1 MSHGSSGGQ
10 RWRTSVGTAP
20 ARRVS
25 LKAKRAAWVAI
36 VVALGVAIVWL
47 LLLPRMFGHA
57 KTQIVSIGMT
67 YNDPVF
73 QQSPFAIASA
83 NAFDELYQRPETKAQ
98 FLGSAYKHEGKLDGS
113 RLLQIKDNLS
123 SLTSKQNLL
132 VYLNLQGG
140 VIEQSDSES
149 GVAACFLTVGATPGS
164 LHGGGGETRVFV
176 RELLEKLCDNPAA
189 NVTLLLET
197 SDNGPNWRAG
207 ILNRDFL
214 TQVKREVAAVVEKN
228 KKLRVVGAVSDG
240 ETAQASAQFNEKR
253 GQTAFS
259 HFLVKGLLGE
269 ADGWKRDPETG
280 KCMPDE
286 TRRRSNSAVT
296 LDELFAYV
304 HEKVG
309 VWAKSNRA
317 TKQTVWRI
325 PEVESTLELVRIAK
339 TKKQVAEALD
349 AAKSVGQEKPKDEGK
364 AGEATKSDGSKD
376 KAATEALA
384 KEKDA
389 TDKPPAEKTDKE
401 SGDKKADSDVAST
414 DKDKGKA
421 NTESK
426 DGSTDESDKRPS
438 KEEIARRA
446 KSREELL
453 KLWSQRDT
461 LRDDK
466 HGLAAW
472 IAPREW
478 RRLQLELVHAEQCLR
493 AGDALDRIDDE
504 LKRVKETFG
513 KIAEQIRNLETQ
525 RLRPAK
531 EFVSLAMVE
540 AVAIQPSSNNAEPT
554 AEEQKQINDLMKL
567 AFPSE
572 ADSASADATA
582 PKPAQ
587 PTDGKPADGKPAAA
601 TTEPPPHAELK
612 NLVSKFPQLRVRVW
626 QEVLRSAS
634 RLTARTK
641 DDGRVAAVEFAKLKG
656 TIALASHLAGATS
669 IPAELVTV
677 SGVATVAAN
686 VSEEAPWTPS
696 LTRACAQAID
706 LRIRFEQFSAQNWTW
721 ISLLP
726 NERTQAEFQ
735 LVAAER
741 WLQAGQ
747 AEFALASLK
756 EAEAALVAANAQA
769 STLRRAA
776 QLKASI
782 AAELPDFARW
792 VARRQESSGKES
804 IKSTRKLLRSFA
816 ELRKTDEASSKE
828 AVEITDL
835 RDAVKTQD
843 ESWFTLFDV
852 VELAT
857 ELFQKTALDPQTV
870 HSAEKPWLTPQRL
883 SDITGLTNKLE
894 NSWRKWRSV
903 DREVEALLSEVN
915 PKAEQWSR
923 INEVLLVPWIGSKQ
937 RAQLLDHL
945 DRIDQAVGR
954 GDATDT
960 GLAAVRGDWQ
970 AFWAIM
976 TLRLASLDS
985 ASERALWGEFSKS
998 LSAKKSLDA
1007 KSDGDDLSASL
1018 VASAQLG
1025 REISRAFAKVA
1036 GQADSATTE
1045 LTARRDSV
1053 DPARGE
1059 QLNRGADPA
1068 DLPLTDAERWFA
1080 KTVLK
1085 THDAF
1090 LLDRST
1096 QMSRIARL
1104 GDSDTASAWNTLS
1117 DRWKSLS
1124 PPAATTDWPPVT
1136 LEKISDDQLFW
1147 SGTDSA
1153 EIKLTLTVTP
1163 RPGAKRREAV
1173 LRFLDVDTLTVSPQK
1188 LAHEDGHEFETSD
1201 TPQDVAVTLQKKK
1214 GATAADSLITIALL
1228 DKDTK
1233 FPWDIRKLTLRTPQK
1248 DQDWRIE
1255 FRAKVELADREHP
1268 SAKDRHVPDRNKRV
1282 DDSAPSRTV
1291 LRLPTKSPTEMGS
1304 KPLALQP
1311 VLIPPPGS
1319 KVATVS
1325 VKVFEVDENGNA
1337 KASPSGQQANIAMN
1351 RDGLPIPL
1359 SLAAGA
1365 APAAPPA
1372 AATAPPATAPPK
1384 PPTAGHD
1391 VSRGWIFEILPDRE
1405 TKPIRQRI
1413 VPRARPPETYF
1424 DPKKI
1429 DVRFRDG
1436 ELKFEMQ
1443 RRPDEEERDKG
1454 LRPDSVRVALSLP
1467 KSLSSLSTDNQLIW
1481 DFRRGE
1487 SNRLVARF
1495 DEKRLSKMNAETFLV
1510 SVNVAGWP
1518 RAFPFE
1524 VRHDAPA
1531 IEFHPT
1537 RPVIVSP
1544 SAGSVIPVG
1553 EKLSVEVQ
1561 IDSDRLNSF
1570 GLDEPW
1576 RLVGELVPDKKIA
1589 IPPRPVE
1596 LDLFRSLHET
1606 IELVS
1611 QGENEWLLTAEVR
1624 NHRVEFN
1631 TEGLKGRFFVRATAN
1646 RISDNET
1653 PMGGGESQKVQVAIA
1668 DPEHQPPTPKLTSSS
1683 LEKIPFGT
1691 ETDWRIQVSAADDEA
1706 GISEIAAGF
1715 DNDSDGKL
1723 GEMEILK
1730 ETKQTWINPLDEVER
1745 RVTIKI
1751 PAVRLQGKPTGKHKL
1766 LVIAKNGVGK
1776 VCEMPL
1782 VVTLEV
1788 DQPRGWL
1795 LVKVPDLG
1803 QKGVVLFIDGNKRPE
1818 AAKGEFLLSLPVGE
1832 YKLELANDIITTK
1845 RGRAAQVKLT
1855 KENTKDAPASV
1866 TLDPP

>member
-10 RWRTSVGTAP
+10 RWRTSVGTTP
-20 ARRVS
+20 ARGVS
-25 LKAKRAAWVAI
+25 LKAKRAAWVTI

-47 LLLPRMFGHA
+47 LLLPRMFGYA

-73 QQSPFAIASA
+73 RQSPFAIASA
-83 NAFDELYQRPETKAQ
+83 NAFDELHQRAETKAQ
-98 FLGSAYKHEGKLDGS
+98 FLSSTYKHEGKLDGS

-123 SLTSKQNLL
+123 SLTNKQNLL

-140 VIEQSDSES
+140 VVEHSESES

-176 RELLEKLCDNPAA
+176 RELLEKLCDNSAA

-197 SDNGPNWRAG
+197 SDSGPNWRAG

-214 TQVKREVAAVVEKN
+214 TQVKKEVAAVAEKN
-228 KKLRVVGAVSDG
+228 KKLRVIGAVSDG
-240 ETAQASAQFNEKR
+240 ETAQASGQFNDSR

-259 HFLVKGLLGE
+259 HFVVKGLLGE
-269 ADGWKRDPETG
+269 ADGWKRDPGTG
-280 KCMPDE
+280 KCTPDE

-304 HEKVG
+304 HEQVG
-309 VWAKSNRA
+309 AWAKSSRA
-317 TKQTVWRI
+317 VKQTVWRI
-325 PEVESTLELVRIAK
+325 PEADSALELTRIAK
-339 TKKQVAEALD
+339 LKKQVAEAVA
-349 AAKSVGQEKPKDEGK
+349 AAKSAGQEKPKDEGK
-364 AGEATKSDGSKD
+364 SEEATKSDSSKD
-376 KAATEALA
+376 KETAEVV
-384 KEKDA
+384 KEDSSKKKAA
-389 TDKPPAEKTDKE
+389 TDKPAADKE
-401 SGDKKADSDVAST
+401 VSDKKADSDVAAA
-414 DKDKGKA
+414 DKTEKKSNDSHADEA
-421 NTESK
+421 NR
-426 DGSTDESDKRPS
+426 RPA
-438 KEEIARRA
+438 KEEIALRA
-446 KSREELL
+446 KYRDELL
-453 KLWSQRDT
+453 KLWSQRDV

-466 HGLAAW
+466 QGLAAW

-493 AGDALDRIDDE
+493 AGDAIDRIDDE
-504 LKRVKETFG
+504 LKKVKETFG
-513 KIAEQIRNLETQ
+513 KIAEQIRDLETQ
-525 RLRPAK
+525 RFRPAK

-540 AVAIQPSSNNAEPT
+540 AVAVQPSSNSAEPT
-554 AEEQKQINDLMKL
+554 AEEQKQFTDLMKL
-567 AFPSE
+567 AFPIESDSISANATVPKPVPP
-572 ADSASADATA
+572 ADS
-582 PKPAQ
+582 
-587 PTDGKPADGKPAAA
+587 KPADGKPAAA
-601 TTEPPPHAELK
+601 ATEPPPHAELK
-612 NLVSKFPQLRVRVW
+612 NLVSKFPQYRVRVW
-626 QEVLRSAS
+626 QEVLRSATKV
-634 RLTARTK
+634 TARTK
-641 DDGRVAAVEFAKLKG
+641 DEGRVAAAEFAKLKG
-656 TIALASHLAGATS
+656 TISLASYLAGATS
-669 IPAELVTV
+669 IPAEIVTM

-686 VSEEAPWTPS
+686 VSDDAPWTPS
-696 LTRACAQAID
+696 LSRACGQAID
-706 LRIRFEQFSAQNWTW
+706 LRIRVEQFSAQNWAW
-721 ISLLP
+721 MALLP
-726 NERTQAEFQ
+726 SERTQAETQ

-756 EAEAALVAANAQA
+756 EAESALVAANAQ
-769 STLRRAA
+769 SNTLRRAA
-776 QLKASI
+776 LLKASI

-816 ELRKTDEASSKE
+816 ELRKSDEPNTKE
-828 AVEITDL
+828 AVELTDL
-835 RDAVKTQD
+835 RDAVRTQD

-852 VELAT
+852 IEQAT
-857 ELFQKTALDPQTV
+857 ELFQQTSLDPQVVNST
-870 HSAEKPWLTPQRL
+870 EKPWLTPQRL
-883 SDITGLTNKLE
+883 NDLTGLTNKLDD
-894 NSWRKWRSV
+894 SWHKWRSV
-903 DREVEALLSEVN
+903 EREVEALLSEVN

-923 INEVLLVPWIGSKQ
+923 INEALLVPWIAAKQ
-937 RAQLLDHL
+937 RAQLLDQL
-945 DRIDQAVGR
+945 DRIDQAIGR
-954 GDATDT
+954 GDAAET

-976 TLRLASLDS
+976 TLRLAGLDS

-998 LSAKKSLDA
+998 LSAKKSVEA
-1007 KSDGDDLSASL
+1007 KSDGDDVSAPL
-1018 VASAQLG
+1018 IASAQLG

-1036 GQADSATTE
+1036 GQADSATTD
-1045 LTARRDSV
+1045 LTARRDNV

-1059 QLNRGADPA
+1059 QLNRGADST
-1068 DLPLTDAERWFA
+1068 DLPSTDAERWFA

-1090 LLDRST
+1090 LQDRST
-1096 QMSRIARL
+1096 QMSRVARL
-1104 GDSDTASAWNTLS
+1104 GGSDSASSWNTLG

-1124 PPAATTDWPPVT
+1124 PPAAATDWPPVT

-1147 SGTDSA
+1147 SGSDSA
-1153 EIKLTLTVTP
+1153 EIKLALTVSP

-1173 LRFLDVDTLTVSPQK
+1173 LRLLDVDALNVSPQK
-1188 LAHEDGHEFETSD
+1188 LAHEDGHELEAGD

-1214 GATAADSLITIALL
+1214 GATAADTLITIALL
-1228 DKDTK
+1228 DKETR

-1255 FRAKVELADREHP
+1255 FRAKGELADRDHP
-1268 SAKDRHVPDRNKRV
+1268 SAKDRNVPDRNKRA

-1291 LRLPTKSPTEMGS
+1291 LRLPTKSPTDMGS

-1319 KVATVS
+1319 KLASVS
-1325 VKVFEVDENGNA
+1325 VKVFEVDESGNA
-1337 KASPSGQQANIAMN
+1337 KTTPSGQQVNIAMN

-1359 SLAAGA
+1359 SLVGGA

-1372 AATAPPATAPPK
+1372 ATAANPATATAK
-1384 PPTAGHD
+1384 PAAGHD

-1436 ELKFEMQ
+1436 ELKFELQ
-1443 RRPDEEERDKG
+1443 RRSDEDERDKG

-1467 KSLSSLSTDNQLIW
+1467 KSLTSISTDNQLIW

-1524 VRHDAPA
+1524 VRHDAAP

-1544 SAGSVIPVG
+1544 AAGSVISVG

-1561 IDSDRLNSF
+1561 IDSERLNSF

-1589 IPPRPVE
+1589 IPPRP
-1596 LDLFRSLHET
+1596 LDIVLFRSLHEA

-1631 TEGLKGRFFVRATAN
+1631 TEGLKGRFFVRATAT
-1646 RISDNET
+1646 RVGDNET
-1653 PMGGGESQKVQVAIA
+1653 PIGGGESQKVQVAIA

-1691 ETDWRIQVSAADDEA
+1691 ETDWRVQVSAADDEA
-1706 GISEIAAGF
+1706 GIAEIAAGF

-1723 GEMEILK
+1723 GDMEILK
-1730 ETKQTWINPLDEVER
+1730 ETKQTWLNPLDEVER
-1745 RVTIKI
+1745 RVTLKI

-1776 VCEMPL
+1776 VCETPL

-1803 QKGVVLFIDGNKRPE
+1803 QKGVVLFINDNKRPE
-1818 AAKGEFLLSLPVGE
+1818 AAKGEILLSLPLGK

-1845 RGRAAQVKLT
+1845 RGRAAQVELT